1 MNSRHNGRE
10 LLRERLENM
19 RKPEGPPLFMF
30 NHCRQFIRAVAVLPR
45 DEIDMDDV
53 DNTAEEHV
61 ETPHGPTR
69 SPVAGGGHIVHKRLD
84 IGSGNGI
91 IMWGLL

>member
-1 MNSRHNGRE
+1 
-10 LLRERLENM
+10 M

-61 ETPHGPTR
+61 VEAGVHPR
-69 SPVAGGGHIVHKRLD
+69 DERKKPVPQPLQ
-84 IGSGNGI
+84 GSLSLRNTEI
-91 IMWGLL
+91 WNHD